1 MNKSYPGGLPVMMNS
16 QRDQGQDE
24 WAVTYKNL
32 GSSEATVQALAYCL
46 EGRTRPLNATS
57 RVPCLGHNLDR
68 RQSSSWIRAGTRGF
82 TSQKESPRRGPGGS
96 LGTGRRDMYA
106 YVICLRKVERLS

>member
-68 RQSSSWIRAGTRGF
+68 RQSSFWIRAGARGF
-82 TSQKESPRRGPGGS
+82 TSQKESPPRGPGALWVQG
-96 LGTGRRDMYA
+96 GE
-106 YVICLRKVERLS
+106 ICMRM